1 MSLVQYMEL
10 PRLPGYAEIGWSPQS
25 ARDWNG
31 YQVRLAAQ
39 GPRWDVMGVNYYHSA
54 EVPWP

>member
-1 MSLVQYMEL
+1 MEF

-25 ARDWNG
+25 THDWNS
-31 YQVRLAAQ
+31 YKVRLAAQ

-54 EVPWP
+54 EVPWPSSN